1 MVYKHEDIDRHHMH
15 IVTIRVKE
23 DGKAISTSNNFYQS
37 KKATRELEK
46 GGATMLITSGRVPV
60 QPAHG

>member
-23 DGKAISTSNNFYQS
+23 DGKAISSSN
-37 KKATRELEK
+37 R
-46 GGATMLITSGRVPV
+46 ITLNRSAARITLNS
-60 QPAHG
+60 